1 MQSEPHEPLFKKLR
15 DITAR
20 VKAALGD
27 GDTEALERLA
37 LEHKTVMNKLNQAGL
52 STNAGLIDIVK
63 EVSDE
68 VRETI
73 AEIGERRDEIGRQLV
88 LFGKKK
94 KAAYA
99 YARNAQIGH

>member
-1 MQSEPHEPLFKKLR
+1 LQSEPHEPLFGKLR
-15 DITAR
+15 DVTAR

-37 LEHKTVMNKLNQAGL
+37 LEHKTIVNKLKQAGL
-52 STNAGLIDIVK
+52 STNVDLIDMVK

-73 AEIGERRDEIGRQLV
+73 AEIGKRRDEIGRELV
-88 LFGKKK
+88 LFGKRKK
-94 KAAYA
+94 VAYA
-99 YARNAQIGH
+99 YTRNG